1 MKFRIISFIFALLS
15 FSLNAAES
23 RRLIEANQMYTKE
36 NFKAADSL
44 YQLVLNEEGVS
55 AAVYYNLGN
64 TKYKLGEIAPAILN
78 YERALKLDPNN
89 EDILFNLEMAQHK
102 TTDKIEHLDKFFLEE
117 WNKSIQGLFSSDGW
131 SYLTIICFI
140 ALLTGIALYFF
151 GKNNALRKIAFF
163 GSILL
168 LFVFI
173 ISFVYAKEQKD
184 AQIIHDTAIIF
195 APSVTCKGSPDA
207 GGTDLFLLHEG
218 TKVNVKSK
226 LNGWVEIQMMD
237 GNVGWIPEKDLEI
250 I

>member
-1 MKFRIISFIFALLS
+1 MKFRIITFILAFFTL
-15 FSLNAAES
+15 SLNAAES
-23 RRLIEANQMYTKE
+23 RRMAEANQFYTQE
-36 NFKAADSL
+36 NYRAADSL
-44 YQLVLNEEGVS
+44 YQLVLAEEGIS
-55 AAVYYNLGN
+55 AAAYYNLGN
-64 TKYKLGEIAPAILN
+64 AKYKLGEIAPAILN
-78 YERALKLDPNN
+78 YEKALKLDPNN
-89 EDILFNLEMAQHK
+89 EDILFNLEMAQQR

-117 WNKSIQGLFSSDGW
+117 WSKSIQRIFSSDGW
-131 SYLTIICFI
+131 AYLSIFSFI
-140 ALLTGIALYFF
+140 LLLTGIALYFF
-151 GKNNALRKIAFF
+151 GKNLTLRKIAFF
-163 GSILL
+163 STFLV

-173 ISFVYAKEQKD
+173 ISIVCAKKQKD
-184 AQIIHDTAIIF
+184 YQMIHDTAIIF